1 MFKVRKS
8 TIIISIAA
16 FILAVFGGGN
26 IPWLILY
33 MTFGAYLISFLWCN
47 YVFKQLSCFQ
57 KTENKDYY
65 VDDNI
70 TIQSYID
77 NDTLLFV
84 PHVEVHDTTI
94 GKISDETCSITVFN
108 LTPTEREI
116 VNSSAK
122 AKYRGIYEVGP
133 LEVTVSDIF
142 GIFTFKRNIYS
153 DTAFKIYPRI
163 YDIENFNLKSMQ
175 SYGTMSTK
183 QKAYEDNINVSDIR
197 KYYPGDS
204 VKKIHWKISAKM
216 GSFFVK
222 NYEMTGS
229 ASVYIFLDFRDNCY
243 RGDSFRLI
251 EEAAI
256 ETVSSIV
263 SYFLKN
269 QVSIDLYVNAQKLYY
284 TKGRDIKEINSF
296 MEILCEIKTGGNR
309 SIEDVFEKRIKLI
322 SKGSSI
328 ILVTGIIN
336 DNDADKYSEIKHMGY
351 DLVIIYVSDDRLDE
365 KIYSIIKNSDI
376 KLYWINSTSDIKG
389 VLSHE

>member
-1 MFKVRKS
+1 MYRVKKS
-8 TIIISIAA
+8 VIILSAAA
-16 FILAVFGGGN
+16 FIFAIFGGGEV
-26 IPWLILY
+26 PWLILY
-33 MTFGAYLISFLWCN
+33 MTFGTFLFSFLWCKF
-47 YVFKQLSCFQ
+47 VFKQLTGFQ
-57 KTENKDYY
+57 KIESKDYY

-70 TIQSYID
+70 TIQSFID
-77 NDTLLFV
+77 NDTLLPV

-94 GKISDETCSITVFN
+94 GKISDEKDCLSVFN

-116 VNSSAK
+116 INSNAI
-122 AKYRGIYEVGP
+122 AKYRGIYELGP
-133 LEVTVSDIF
+133 LEVSISDIF

-153 DTAFKIYPRI
+153 NTYFKIYPRI
-163 YDIENFNLKSMQ
+163 YDIEKFNLKSMQ

-183 QKAYEDNINVSDIR
+183 QKTYEDNTSISDIR

-204 VKKIHWKISAKM
+204 VKRIHWKISARM
-216 GSFFVK
+216 GSFYVK

-243 RGDSFRLI
+243 KGINDRAI
-251 EEAAI
+251 EEKAI
-256 ETVSSIV
+256 ESVSSVV

-269 QVSIDLYVNAQKLYY
+269 QVSIDMYVNAQRLYY

-296 MEILCEIKTGGNR
+296 LEILCEIKTGGNR

-328 ILVTGIIN
+328 ILTTGII
-336 DNDADKYSEIKHMGY
+336 DNKDADKYSEIKQMGY
-351 DLVIIYVSDDRLDE
+351 DLVLIYISDEKLNE

-376 KLYWINSTSDIKG
+376 KLYQVNSTSDIKG